1 MWGDILS
8 PNCALRITGSRRL
21 RTFQASL
28 IEMKQTTT
36 PLRLLALTVATFF
49 LFACTAPSNG
59 ANSSSRRTVKKGQNY
74 REPESKPAPEPESKP
89 EPMPESKPVPE
100 PEPQGRVI
108 TLGES
113 LYSEISLGPF
123 VSWGCREFFSD
134 GPILVE
140 IGRFEAA
147 SLSDEGFILY
157 DGSSSGELTR
167 YRRMGVNQRWDW
179 GPNGGEFAF
188 VLAPDGKGLFY
199 DFSDV
204 QRGETTNAESVYK
217 CSRR

>member
-1 MWGDILS
+1 MPL
-8 PNCALRITGSRRL
+8 NCALSITGNRRL
-21 RTFQASL
+21 RTLQASL
-28 IEMKQTTT
+28 RDMKKTTA
-36 PLRLLALTVATFF
+36 PLRLLALAAATFF

-59 ANSSSRRTVKKGQNY
+59 ANSSSRRTIKKGQNY
-74 REPESKPAPEPESKP
+74 RKPKAEPAPEPESKP
-89 EPMPESKPVPE
+89 ESKPEWKPESKPEWKPE
-100 PEPQGRVI
+100 PAGRVI

-147 SLSDEGFILY
+147 SLSNNGFILY
-157 DGSSSGELTR
+157 DGSSSGELTI

-204 QRGETTNAESVYK
+204 QKGETTNADNIFD